1 MEIVLG
7 LVSGLV
13 LFLCLLIAYITGLK
27 HGKQLGKG
35 NIPSVNL
42 NPVRAV
48 QKHIEAIEE
57 KKQMDL
63 YEEGLRNIMSYTGE
77 PQKAGD

>member
-1 MEIVLG
+1 MSFDSLYYRFKAWKTVR
-7 LVSGLV
+7 
-13 LFLCLLIAYITGLK
+13 
-27 HGKQLGKG
+27 QG
-35 NIPSVNL
+35 NIPNVNL